1 MSKLLKYKGFSGS
14 VTCSIEDEVIYGKIE
29 CINDLVTYEAESM
42 SELKAAFEEAVDD
55 YIETCEMLGKSPDK
69 PMSGT
74 FNIRI
79 GSELHKK
86 AHLASKDVNVSLN
99 DFIKI
104 AIEEKV
110 SQKREVHMHLHVQDS
125 QSESIDNIFS
135 ADLALQSAKRFTW
148 KPSSNETTGQTSGIH

>member
-14 VTCSIEDEVIYGKIE
+14 VTCSIEDGVIHGKIE

-42 SELKAAFEEAVDD
+42 PEIEAAFQEAVED
-55 YIETCEMLGKSPDK
+55 YLETCEMLGKSPDK

-86 AHLASKDVNVSLN
+86 AHLESKEQDISLN
-99 DFIKI
+99 DFIKV
-104 AIEEKV
+104 AIEEKI
-110 SQKREVHMHLHVQDS
+110 SQKKEVHMHLHLP
-125 QSESIDNIFS
+125 ESS
-135 ADLALQSAKRFTW
+135 ADAVYTSTLAAQKASSFRW
-148 KPSSNETTGQTSGIH
+148 QPSKQKSGIH